1 MLVTKNDRNLVD
13 SSIEQIIKQI
23 PPAIRGLANIF
34 VKYGQLIDQKYIA
47 LSQSD
52 EKRRIRGISTLDS
65 ITYLTFDKLLFALD
79 KDAYI
84 DFLNEI
90 KTIEVQFGYDYNG
103 THYISPNDEGS
114 QLKGIPLQSI
124 WFKYLV
130 NPGDGLNR
138 ISSCDYCG
146 TYEGIPLIKV
156 VPKFELT
163 SPIRSDEEK
172 YKTQNI
178 VWYDKDVNT
187 CILKPTHCESYI
199 DISQLFDLFTARLQK
214 ISDCKINSNDSP
226 FKNLSLMKN
235 DSMVEFIDNISEV
248 MSNRI
253 IYSLSTTYMATIT
266 KLLDEQINPVFETFG
281 DILNSCRKLMFDDF
295 DFVGE
300 NVKTGVGLRHMALD
314 VSTLLNALSYIKESG
329 KIESDQYYA
338 LVSMITYITSIKYET
353 YNYEKVP
360 SNNLKHKKL
369 VPIGTLAKSNVSL
382 LSGDTRAG
390 LQCAY
395 SHLSF
400 KNNDSKTINIRNLFQ
415 SKTCSDIN
423 GTFALNKR
431 IYDAGKDFIDV
442 FARFII
448 IKKRMYDAGGLN
460 FADGTIDNI
469 GKRYVDYKSYLKSTY
484 NDIKTSLTNIFNRM
498 KSVTIGKRY
507 LNAGNFMVKNDDEN
521 IRNANT
527 IIYGINTESIF
538 TTNFSYKN
546 IYRMDKNETSG
557 WINESFMTK
566 NPNNAIELNVN
577 TRINDIRLI
586 YNTLKERPCSYADN
600 SPYLTTALNTYGNGS
615 LISLWI
621 AITECVGYFFDS
633 PFENIKSFLGDVTM
647 TYTVDSINE
656 MAPTNENVRKEE
668 KELEFRDW
676 VMPSKGFKTVDQL
689 NLAFEDLKQKIE
701 DAEEKDGESI
711 VGGCLF
717 GDFGGIQL
725 AGDVTAKEAE
735 FVNDDLSVK
744 TQDPEYESFESFK
757 HEFDEFL
764 SKYL

>member
-13 SSIEQIIKQI
+13 FSVNSIIQLI
-23 PPAIRGLANIF
+23 PPAIKGMANIF

-52 EKRRIRGISTLDS
+52 ERRRIKGINALDS
-65 ITYLTFDKLLFALD
+65 LTHLTFDKMLFALD

-84 DFLNEI
+84 DFMNEI
-90 KTIEVQFGYDYNG
+90 KTLEVQFGYDYDG
-103 THYISPNDEGS
+103 KPDRTYGS
-114 QLKGIPLQSI
+114 TENKFEAPGLNCIL
-124 WFKYLV
+124 FKYLV
-130 NPGDGLNR
+130 NPADGLSR
-138 ISSCDYCG
+138 ILESDCCRLD
-146 TYEGIPLIKV
+146 EGVPLIKV
-156 VPKFELT
+156 IPRFHLDT
-163 SPIRSDEEK
+163 PLRSDSEVNKSK
-172 YKTQNI
+172 YD
-178 VWYDKDVNT
+178 VWFENDVAT
-187 CILKPTHCESYI
+187 CILKPSHCEAYI
-199 DISQLFDLFTARLQK
+199 DISQIFDLFAARLSR
-214 ISDCKINSNDSP
+214 ISDYRNPNDSP

-235 DSMVEFIDNISEV
+235 ESMDEFISNISEV

-253 IYSLSTTYMATIT
+253 IYSLSTTYMATVT
-266 KLLDEQINPVFETFG
+266 KLIDEKINPVFETFG
-281 DILNSCRKLMFDDF
+281 DILDSCRRLMLDDF
-295 DFVGE
+295 DSMGE
-300 NVKTGVGLRHMALD
+300 NAKTGVGLRHMAID
-314 VSTLLNALSYIKESG
+314 VSTLLNALSYLKESG
-329 KIESDQYYA
+329 NYECQQYYA
-338 LVSMITYITSIKYET
+338 LMNMIEYITSLKYET
-353 YNYEKVP
+353 YNYEKIP
-360 SNNLKHKKL
+360 LNNLKHKKL
-369 VPIGTLAKSNVSL
+369 IPIGNLAKSNVSL

-395 SHLSF
+395 SNISF
-400 KNNDSKTINIRNLFQ
+400 KNDNGNSATVMNLFQ
-415 SKTCSDIN
+415 RKRFAEIN

-431 IYDAGKDFIDV
+431 IYDAGKDFVDV

-460 FADGTIDNI
+460 FADGTIDTI

-484 NDIKTSLTNIFNRM
+484 NDVKTSLTNIFNRM

-507 LNAGNFMVKNDDEN
+507 LNSGNFMVKNDDEN

-527 IIYGINTESIF
+527 IIYGINTE
-538 TTNFSYKN
+538 TNFSNDFTYKS
-546 IYRMDKNETSG
+546 IYSEDKNQPVGWIKESFTSKKVETSRD
-557 WINESFMTK
+557 I
-566 NPNNAIELNVN
+566 NPNAI
-577 TRINDIRLI
+577 INDIRLI
-586 YNTLKERPCSYADN
+586 YNVLKDRPCTYADN
-600 SPYLTTALNTYGNGS
+600 SSYLTTALNTYGNGS

-621 AITECVGYFFDS
+621 AINECTGNFFDS
-633 PFENIKSFLGDVTM
+633 PFENIKGFLGDVTM

-656 MAPTNENVRKEE
+656 MAPINENSRKEI

-676 VMPSKGFKTVDQL
+676 ATSSKGYKTVEQL
-689 NLAFEDLKQKIE
+689 RLSFEDLKQKIE
-701 DAEEKDGESI
+701 DAEEQDGESV

-757 HEFDEFL
+757 HEFDSFL